1 MTRKQIES
9 IKSTLPRFEEKT
21 EEQKKTY
28 KELFCR
34 EMINS
39 ILIYGGKPRK
49 ENGEYGKYLQDYVN
63 ELGKDKVDELI
74 DEQEE
79 EFSKAIVGYAGT
91 DNEGLSYNYC
101 RWADEQ

>member
-9 IKSTLPRFEEKT
+9 IKSTLPRFEERT

-39 ILIYGGKPRK
+39 ILIYGDKPRK
-49 ENGEYGKYLQDYVN
+49 ENGEYDKYLQDYVN

-79 EFSKAIVGYAGT
+79 DFSKAIVGYSGT
-91 DNEGLSYNYC
+91 DNDGLSYNYC

>member
-9 IKSTLPRFEEKT
+9 VMSTLPRFEERT
-21 EEQKKTY
+21 EEQRQTY
-28 KELFCR
+28 KELSCR
-34 EMINS
+34 EMVNS

-49 ENGEYGKYLQDYVN
+49 ENGEYDKYLKSYVN

-74 DEQEE
+74 GEQEE
-79 EFSKAIVGYAGT
+79 DFSKAIVGYAGT
-91 DNEGLSYNYC
+91 DSEGVSYNYC